1 MFIVGFTI
9 CGETKYK
16 VVGCCYLFV
25 YCEIT
30 DYNSKK
36 QEINLIR
43 WGKAGAYCC
52 VAYSLTDVI
61 DLLERIDRGVK

>member
-16 VVGCCYLFV
+16 VVGCYYLFV

-36 QEINLIR
+36 QEIIT
-43 WGKAGAYCC
+43 CF
-52 VAYSLTDVI
+52 VAYF
-61 DLLERIDRGVK
+61 KKN

>member
-16 VVGCCYLFV
+16 VVGCGYLFV

-36 QEINLIR
+36 QEINT
-43 WGKAGAYCC
+43 CF
-52 VAYSLTDVI
+52 VAYF
-61 DLLERIDRGVK
+61 K

>member
-16 VVGCCYLFV
+16 VVGCCCLYVF
-25 YCEIT
+25 CEIT

-36 QEINLIR
+36 QEIIT
-43 WGKAGAYCC
+43 CF
-52 VAYSLTDVI
+52 VAYF
-61 DLLERIDRGVK
+61 KKN